1 MLKIHGAHVLFRE
14 QENRI
19 YPDLKL
25 PKLDVVNEI
34 CRWQKNLNLAFDFC
48 ICIRFKYKFIDI
60 YILCFAVYVVL
71 SAIWPLNLIFPCS
84 VSVVTAS
91 AAVLTPDVEAF
102 RETEIWHWARG
113 WRLYNGS
120 WKPKEG
126 PCLVA
131 WPVFQSLPIKP
142 RKLTSAIILKIA
154 CNPAAQ
160 TAGRGRKISWHRL

>member
-1 MLKIHGAHVLFRE
+1 MLKIHSAHVLFRE

-71 SAIWPLNLIFPCS
+71 SAI
-84 VSVVTAS
+84 
-91 AAVLTPDVEAF
+91 
-102 RETEIWHWARG
+102 
-113 WRLYNGS
+113 
-120 WKPKEG
+120 
-126 PCLVA
+126 
-131 WPVFQSLPIKP
+131 
-142 RKLTSAIILKIA
+142 
-154 CNPAAQ
+154 
-160 TAGRGRKISWHRL
+160 